1 MQLKHLL
8 SILILNLGA
17 TNFALA
23 QTTSDFKSYTQVIPG
38 SNQTYAMVAIP
49 GGKFLMG
56 SPSDEKGHKPDES
69 PQHGVTIEPFYMG
82 KYEVTWDLYDLFA
95 FTNMEKE
102 MAAKY
107 TEANANLSK
116 TDATTRPS
124 PPYVDMSFG
133 MGRAG
138 YPAINMTQYAAIKF
152 CAWLY
157 AKTGV
162 FYRLPTEAEWE
173 YACRGNDKNATLAY
187 SFGNDASKLGEYAVF
202 TSNSSGGYK
211 KVGTKKPNSFG
222 LYDMHGN
229 VMEWTQDQYIG
240 DYYKQVA
247 GGTIKEPYAPTKTL
261 YPNSV
266 RGGSWDDEPEVLR
279 SSARTPSA
287 PAWKVL
293 DPQSPKSDW
302 WLTSA
307 SFVGFRIIRPAK
319 APNEEAIKAY
329 YDIKP
334 IKDY

>member
-1 MQLKHLL
+1 MRLNYLL
-8 SILILNLGA
+8 STIVLLAGA
-17 TNFALA
+17 IGSANS
-23 QTTSDFKSYTQVIPG
+23 QTSTDFKSYTQTVPG
-38 SNQTYAMVAIP
+38 SNQTYALVAIP
-49 GGKFLMG
+49 GGSYMMG
-56 SPSDEKGHKPDES
+56 SPAAEKGRQSDEG
-69 PQHGVTIEPFYMG
+69 PQHKVQIEPFYMG
-82 KYEVTWDLYDLFA
+82 KYEITWDLYDLFA

-107 TEANANLSK
+107 TESDANLAK

-173 YACRGNDKNATLAY
+173 YACRANTTTPY
-187 SFGNDASKLGEYAVF
+187 SFGADVKKLGEYAVF
-202 TSNSSGGYK
+202 TGNSDGGYK
-211 KVGTKKPNSFG
+211 KVGTKKPNPFG

-229 VMEWTQDQYIG
+229 VMEWTKDQYIE

-247 GGTIKEPYAPTKTL
+247 SGKKEPYAPTTTL

-266 RGGSWDDEPEVLR
+266 RGGSWDDAAEVLR
-279 SSARTPSA
+279 SAARTPSA

-307 SFVGFRIIRPAK
+307 SFVGFRIVRPAK
-319 APNEEAIKAY
+319 TPSEEDIKAY
-329 YDIKP
+329 YGIKP